1 MQNNQTPLRR
11 NNLAAYRYV
20 HRKKSRKI
28 RMRASD
34 HAFRLQQRRRNLYE
48 PAGIIHAAKYFSELT
63 EIHAY
68 RRGLPVSGA

>member
-11 NNLAAYRYV
+11 NNVAAYRYV
-20 HRKKSRKI
+20 HRKRSGKI

-34 HAFRLQQRRRNLYE
+34 HAFRLQQRRRNFYG

-68 RRGLPVSGA
+68 RRGLPVSRA